1 MCLELRG
8 NGCHE
13 RMAHAG
19 AGPVRQDQASLG
31 IVWTLQQSGNA
42 VCITDADRYGFY
54 RCVNHVVSMVYVG
67 RFVSATP

>member
-1 MCLELRG
+1 
-8 NGCHE
+8 
-13 RMAHAG
+13 MAHAG
-19 AGPVRQDQASLG
+19 AGPVRQDQASLC

-67 RFVSATP
+67 RFVSATL